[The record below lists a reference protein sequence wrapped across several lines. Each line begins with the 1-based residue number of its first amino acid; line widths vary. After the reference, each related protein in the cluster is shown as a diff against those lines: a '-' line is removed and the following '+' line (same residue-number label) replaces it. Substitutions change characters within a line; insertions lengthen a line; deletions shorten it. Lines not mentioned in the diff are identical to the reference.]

1 MFFQEYPSKPSY
13 TVRRMNQNQPPMPAS
28 SQRRQGWKDQSYSSR
43 SVTTMDRNG
52 SEEPRNRREHR
63 NSSGQIV
70 IDPDEN
76 LSDKEIYPPSRVNI
90 PSIGKNFF
98 FYRPHFR

>member
-1 MFFQEYPSKPSY
+1 
-13 TVRRMNQNQPPMPAS
+13 MNQNQPPMPAS

-43 SVTTMDRNG
+43 SITTMDRNG
-52 SEEPRNRREHR
+52 AEEPRNRREPR

-90 PSIGKNFF
+90 PSIGKTTSSFRYH
-98 FYRPHFR
+98 FYNLFLCLFTY

>member
-1 MFFQEYPSKPSY
+1 
-13 TVRRMNQNQPPMPAS
+13 
-28 SQRRQGWKDQSYSSR
+28 
-43 SVTTMDRNG
+43 MDRNG
-52 SEEPRNRREHR
+52 AEEPRNRREHR

-90 PSIGKNFF
+90 PSIGNIEFFSISFTFTSTAQYEPLFF
-98 FYRPHFR
+98 FSLIRFLMPYLPHKYIFLLLYAK